1 MWCRRN
7 SIARTPL
14 GRLVSGTAEPH
25 AVVPGRPG
33 VTIENLMIQNS
44 GSTGAEGCSG
54 GGVSSGA
61 QVAQLIQTI
70 PRFGTHRA
78 PGRHTRRKA

>member
-1 MWCRRN
+1 
-7 SIARTPL
+7 
-14 GRLVSGTAEPH
+14 
-25 AVVPGRPG
+25 